1 MKGHGRDW
9 KADAWRLL
17 FEDWHATAAPKAH
30 EFDAQGLASRFR
42 AIAKM
47 GTSRSHVFEA
57 LRTAIGQPVQ
67 DFSMH
72 GLANMLWAIVEAGK
86 VTQMPD
92 AVDVR
97 HIAGALEP
105 EGTSHDALSSPPP
118 CGHYG
123 SKKFRAQWGR
133 HQGTWRRCRETGTLA
148 ATCR

>member
-1 MKGHGRDW
+1 MKGHGHDW

-17 FEDWHATAAPKAH
+17 LEDLHAIVAPTAH
-30 EFDAQGLASRFR
+30 EFDAQSLVSRFR

-57 LRTAIGQPVQ
+57 LQ

-72 GLANMLWAIVEAGK
+72 GLANTLRAIVEAG
-86 VTQMPD
+86 TRMPD

-105 EGTSHDALSSPPP
+105 EGTLLAL
-118 CGHYG
+118 
-123 SKKFRAQWGR
+123 RAGIALQD
-133 HQGTWRRCRETGTLA
+133 
-148 ATCR
+148 